1 MQTSRLGRAT
11 APSSRAAIAW
21 AVAAIVLGAAMTGLG
36 QTVNAP
42 DQVTRKARL
51 REAGSDPNVMAGTE
65 VNSRSKKSDVVA
77 PAAKTPAG
85 RTVCSIRFD
94 NFTDLFTKTYIDGRF
109 AGTIRPYGE
118 LEASAVPGTTVLYAR
133 ADYDDGTAD
142 AWGPIRVTCQAKYL
156 WRLTD

>member
-1 MQTSRLGRAT
+1 MQTPRLRASVV
-11 APSSRAAIAW
+11 AKP
-21 AVAAIVLGAAMTGLG
+21 AVMWTVAVLVLGAVVAGMD
-36 QTVNAP
+36 QTANPP

-51 REAGSDPNVMAGTE
+51 RSAGDDPNVVTGTE
-65 VNSRSKKSDVVA
+65 VNSRTKKSDVVA

-85 RTVCSIRFD
+85 RAVCSIRFD
-94 NFTDLFTKTYIDGRF
+94 NFTDLFTKIYIDGRF

-118 LEASAVPGTTVLYAR
+118 LEASALPGTTVLYAR

-142 AWGPIRVTCQAKYL
+142 AWGPIRVTCQAKYV

>member
-1 MQTSRLGRAT
+1 MNASRLT
-11 APSSRAAIAW
+11 
-21 AVAAIVLGAAMTGLG
+21 VLGVLLAAATITSFG
-36 QTVNAP
+36 QTANAP

-51 REAGSDPNVMAGTE
+51 RAAGNDPNVVSGTE
-65 VNSRSKKSDVVA
+65 VNSRSAKPDVVA

-85 RTVCSIRFD
+85 RTVCSIKFD
-94 NFTDLFTKTYIDGRF
+94 NFTDLFTKTYIDGRY

-118 LEASAVPGTTVLYAR
+118 IEASALPGTTVLYAR

-142 AWGPIRVTCQAKYL
+142 AWGPIRVTCQSKYV